1 MNEASQAHWDHS
13 ICEATLDALAYS
25 CIKIPVAKG
34 MNRQAARHFAL
45 LEAQKRQELART
57 VGADAALLAHL
68 EWQDIGKD
76 GIVCTLVLDEM
87 PEDAGERFL
96 LAFDLPSQTGVGA

>member
-1 MNEASQAHWDHS
+1 MNEVAEVHWDHT
-13 ICEATLDALAYS
+13 ICEETLEALAYS
-25 CIKIPVAKG
+25 RVNILVAKG